1 MSWLFENFS
10 ADTAFSDLV
19 AEAKEHGYTEP
30 DPREDLS
37 CQDLVR
43 KLLILAREIGLKL
56 DWQDIEV
63 NSLVPEHLRDISVA
77 EFMQRRSEL
86 DEPMNEMLESAAK
99 DGKVPRLLASFSVSE
114 ERRVKA
120 KVGIEYIPAGD
131 MLANLIPGE
140 NIFVIYTDW
149 YSEMPLVISGPGAG
163 KQVTAGGVQSDL
175 NQLLGR
181 LSAIS

>member
-1 MSWLFENFS
+1 
-10 ADTAFSDLV
+10 
-19 AEAKEHGYTEP
+19 
-30 DPREDLS
+30 
-37 CQDLVR
+37 
-43 KLLILAREIGLKL
+43 
-56 DWQDIEV
+56 
-63 NSLVPEHLRDISVA
+63 
-77 EFMQRRSEL
+77 
-86 DEPMNEMLESAAK
+86 MNEMLESAAK